1 MELEKMTEEQLL
13 ESIENIDVEKERL
26 DSDLCLYGEALRKL
40 RQTTY
45 VGKFFIYSD
54 MGFTTYMKVL
64 SQSGEHFPGYMYV
77 FQVEFGYAGKDDIIT
92 AASIGTNDME
102 YLRLQWIEITREEF
116 IEARDRAI
124 SFITSQVT

>member
-1 MELEKMTEEQLL
+1 MTEEQLL
-13 ESIENIDVEKERL
+13 ESIDKIDLEKERL
-26 DSDLCLYGEALRKL
+26 NSDLSLYGEALRKL

-45 VGKFFIYSD
+45 VGKFFTYSD

-64 SQSGEHFPGYMYV
+64 SQSGEHFPGYMHI
-77 FQVEFGYAGKDDIIT
+77 FRVEFEHDGKDDIVVS
-92 AASIGTNDME
+92 ASIGTNAME

-116 IEARDRAI
+116 IEARDRAL